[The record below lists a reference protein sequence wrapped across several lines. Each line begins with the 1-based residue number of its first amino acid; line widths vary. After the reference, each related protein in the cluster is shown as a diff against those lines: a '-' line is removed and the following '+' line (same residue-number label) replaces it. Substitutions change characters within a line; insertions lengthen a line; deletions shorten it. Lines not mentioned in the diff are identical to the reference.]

1 MLMIRLSRL
10 GAKKKPFYR
19 VVVLE
24 KSAARDGRALE
35 FLGTYNPVPNPA
47 LIELNQER
55 IQYWQSRGAH
65 VSSTVQNLLRRAG
78 ERQTQ
83 PPAEPATAKSAP
95 PAAPAAAAEPAP

>member
-35 FLGTYNPVPNPA
+35 IVGTYNPVPNPA
-47 LIELNQER
+47 MIDLNQER
-55 IQYWQSRGAH
+55 IQYWHSRGAH
-65 VSSTVQNLLRRAG
+65 ISATVQNLLRRAG
-78 ERQTQ
+78 ERQAQAQ
-83 PPAEPATAKSAP
+83 PAQ
-95 PAAPAAAAEPAP
+95 